1 MARTIYSYKNGT
13 AEIVSQKGV
22 ETEHEFEYLCEEHGV
37 FTKTFK
43 TSKAK
48 MTVKCPK
55 CKKECLRNMGRTNI
69 DQTMYRRDPSS
80 PFFWERGKSQAEIA
94 NALMDGG
101 NPY

>member
-1 MARTIYSYKNGT
+1 MARTVYSYKNGKCK
-13 AEIVSQKGV
+13 ILSQKGV
-22 ETEHEFEYLCEEHGV
+22 ETEQEFEYLCEKHGV

-43 TSKAK
+43 ISEATMSE
-48 MTVKCPK
+48 KCPK
-55 CKKECLRNMGRTNI
+55 CKRDCLRNLGRTNI

-101 NPY
+101 TPY